1 MAKRPAI
8 ALDPSSRA
16 WSLVA
21 AGACQLPLLLQLPAG
36 LAISLAVVAALVALV
51 SWRRPLPGWLRGLL
65 ALALVGGVL
74 ASTHFS
80 LGRDT
85 GCALLAAMLALKP
98 AETASLRDGRSLI
111 GFAIFA
117 PFATFLLDQ
126 GPLSLALGLIG
137 VTLALAALLRLAELE
152 SGDVDAGKG
161 TLRLSPWRRFTSVW
175 RMVAIGLPLALAAF
189 WLFPRLA
196 APLWGVPDQSQARP
210 GLSDEMEPGSFR
222 DILTDDTPALRAQFF
237 GQVPVPSQLY
247 WRGTTL
253 WNFDGR
259 RWTRPEWMQAL
270 PRAKVRSSTTRWDYQ
285 IDVEPTDHRQ
295 LVALDLPTSAP
306 QGTRLSVDYGLM
318 ADKSQTTLAKWQ
330 LHSSPPTAFES
341 QLDPARRRMALELP
355 RGYNP
360 RTLALGQQWR
370 QEAGP
375 SSTASDAAI
384 VQRALDMVR
393 AGFGY
398 TLAVPL
404 PGRNAVDEFLFD
416 QKEGYCEQFSS
427 SFVVLMRAAGIPA
440 RVVTG
445 YAGGYYNRI
454 GEYWLV
460 RRSDA
465 HAWAEA
471 WLPGRGWV
479 RADPTA
485 AVSPERIYDT
495 LADRIP
501 GNDGLLGGIGGV
513 TSLFDTGDWLRRGWN
528 DFILGFNAARQRQLL
543 RPLGVDDIDDGTL
556 LGLFG
561 GAALLALLWMLW
573 LSARAER
580 EADPMLRAWHRLAKR
595 YARIGLA
602 REPHEPATRWAGRVS
617 LVRPDLAP
625 RLQQLTQRFNE
636 WRYAGKQSGRR
647 QADALLRDLRR
658 HRPGRPASD
667 ANANDRAGQTNHGD
681 MT

>member
-1 MAKRPAI
+1 M

-21 AGACQLPLLLQLPAG
+21 AGACLLPLLLQLPTQV
-36 LAISLAVVAALVALV
+36 AIALSVVAAVVALSA
-51 SWRRPLPGWLRGLL
+51 WRRPMPGWLRGLL
-65 ALALVGGVL
+65 ALALVAAVL
-74 ASTHFS
+74 ATTRFS

-126 GPLSLALGLIG
+126 GPLSLALGLAG

-152 SGDVDAGKG
+152 SGEPAGG
-161 TLRLSPWRRFTSVW
+161 HGARRLSPWRRFTSVW
-175 RMVAIGLPLALAAF
+175 RMVVIGLPLALAAF

-196 APLWGVPDQSQARP
+196 TPLWGMDDQSQARP
-210 GLSDEMEPGSFR
+210 GLSDQMEPGSFR
-222 DILTDDTPALRAQFF
+222 DILTDDTPALRVQFF
-237 GQVPVPSQLY
+237 GQVPVPSQMY

-253 WNFDGR
+253 WQFDGR
-259 RWTRPEWMQAL
+259 VWTRPEWMQAL
-270 PRAKVRSSTTRWDYQ
+270 PRATARASSTRWDYQ

-306 QGTRLSVDYGLM
+306 EGARLTVDYGLI
-318 ADKSQTTLAKWQ
+318 ADKSQTALAKWQ
-330 LHSSPPTAFES
+330 LHSSPPAAFEP
-341 QLDPARRRMALELP
+341 QLDPARRRLALRLP
-355 RGYNP
+355 SGYNP
-360 RTLALGQQWR
+360 RTLALGRQWR
-370 QEAGP
+370 LEAGP
-375 SSTASDAAI
+375 SSATSDAAI
-384 VQRALDMVR
+384 VKRALDMVR
-393 AGFGY
+393 DGFGY

-465 HAWAEA
+465 HAWAEV
-471 WLPGRGWV
+471 WLPGPGWV

-485 AVSPERIYDT
+485 AVSPDRIYDT

-513 TSLFDTGDWLRRGWN
+513 TSLLDTGDWLRRGWN

-543 RPLGVDDIDDGTL
+543 RPLGIDDIDDATL

-580 EADPMLRAWHRLAKR
+580 EADPVLRAWHGLARR

-602 REPHEPATRWAGRVS
+602 REPHEPASRWAERVGM
-617 LVRPDLAP
+617 VRQDLAP
-625 RLQQLTQRFNE
+625 ALLALTRRFND
-636 WRYAGKQSGRR
+636 WRYAGRR
-647 QADALLRDLRR
+647 VKAGQPDANLLRDLRR
-658 HRPGRPASD
+658 HRPPPSPPG
-667 ANANDRAGQTNHGD
+667 DRAGNAGQTHGD
-681 MT
+681 AI